1 MTTKKEL
8 VQFLLAKKIIV
19 TGKLMAMIKE
29 QNDQETEK
37 LYTDIQNKDDDSIRK
52 IIFSYLQTEK
62 QKEQQ
67 NKDVEKENTLA
78 TNSAQEQNKEA
89 TNDASD
95 IEEVKEGT
103 VSIISSFTTKE
114 VNKEIQDFVSYFN
127 ERYKTLERLLRGRQ
141 ELDNVTAIKRALQ
154 KEEREHVAIIG
165 IVKEINETKNKN
177 IIITLEDSTGEMKA
191 LVSKNKREIYEAG
204 KSLVRDEVVG
214 IVGVA
219 GKGIIFVEKIVWPE
233 VPVYNELKK
242 SPIEEYAIFLS
253 DIHVGSKQFLA
264 AAFEKFLKWIN
275 GEAGDEKQR
284 ALVKKIKYVFIVG
297 DVVDGVG
304 IYPGQEHDLE
314 MTDIYDQYAACGA
327 LLAQIPKHMK
337 IIICPGNHDAMRLA
351 EPQLPLYED
360 MAKPLYDLPN
370 AVMVSNP
377 AMVNV
382 GRTEGFPGI
391 SVLMYHGYSF
401 DYYIANVDEIRNNG
415 GYDRADLVMKYLL
428 QRRHLA
434 PTHASCVYIPFRDY
448 DPMVISKIPDIFA
461 TGHLHKTSVSSYR
474 NITLICGSCWQGKT
488 AFQEKMG
495 HNPEPARVPL
505 VNLQTR
511 EVKILKFME

>member
-1 MTTKKEL
+1 
-8 VQFLLAKKIIV
+8 
-19 TGKLMAMIKE
+19 MAMIKE
-29 QNDQETEK
+29 QSDQETEK
-37 LYTDIQNKDDDSIRK
+37 LYKNIENKDDDSIRK
-52 IIFSYLQTEK
+52 IIFSCLQLEK
-62 QKEQQ
+62 QKEQRTTL
-67 NKDVEKENTLA
+67 VEKENKEG
-78 TNSAQEQNKEA
+78 SVEA
-89 TNDASD
+89 TTPNQEKNEAPHAAQN
-95 IEEVKEGT
+95 EEKTKEGIVT
-103 VSIISSFTTKE
+103 IVSSFTTKE

-141 ELDNVTAIKRALQ
+141 ELDNVTVVKRALQ
-154 KEEREHVAIIG
+154 KEEREPVAVIG
-165 IVKEINETKNKN
+165 LVKKIEETKNNN
-177 IIITLEDSTGEMKA
+177 IIIALEDSTGEIKA
-191 LVSKNKREIYEAG
+191 LISKSKKELYDGG
-204 KSLVRDEVVG
+204 KSLVLDEVVG
-214 IVGVA
+214 VVGVA

-242 SPIEEYAIFLS
+242 SPVEEYAIFLS

-275 GEAGDEKQR
+275 GEMGDEKQR
-284 ALVKKIKYVFIVG
+284 ALVNKIKYIFIVG
-297 DVVDGVG
+297 DIVDGVG
-304 IYPGQEHDLE
+304 IYPGQENDLE
-314 MTDIYDQYAACGA
+314 MTDIYEQYATCGK
-327 LLAQIPKHMK
+327 LLAQIPRHMK
-337 IIICPGNHDAMRLA
+337 IIMCPGNHDAMRLA

-377 AMVNV
+377 ALVNV
-382 GRTEGFPGI
+382 GKTEGFPGI
-391 SVLMYHGYSF
+391 TVLMYHGYSF

-434 PTHASCVYIPFRDY
+434 PTHASCMYIPFRDS
-448 DPMVISKIPDIFA
+448 DPMVIGKIPDIFA
-461 TGHLHKTSVSSYR
+461 TGHLHKTSVSNYR

-511 EVKILKFME
+511 EVKILRFME